1 MPNRLRLALLIV
13 ASLPGLGCMTPGV
26 LKPRSSPEAAAI
38 PSRLETDPTYRV
50 AAGDVIEIHRPRTK
64 KQTAEV
70 RVDGNLQLAG
80 ESIRVDDL
88 TPQEIACRI
97 QERLGDDYRNCKVIV
112 AKFNSQ
118 HIYVFGDGREE
129 SPRAVPYQGRE
140 TLREFMARVGCQEC
154 IRGYRARIVRPSRD
168 MGAKPEILAVKLD
181 ADLYDRDPNSEPLFL
196 QANDYVYLE
205 RDGAGP
211 GGLLPRS
218 NRFWPM
224 TKFTFWSWRKDK
236 KQEQASRTPSARNDK
251 DG

>member
-1 MPNRLRLALLIV
+1 MPTRLRLALLIV
-13 ASLPGLGCMTPGV
+13 APLAGLGCSTPGV
-26 LKPRSSPEAAAI
+26 LKPRTSPEAATV
-38 PSRLETDPTYRV
+38 PSRRETDPAYRV
-50 AAGDVIEIHRPRTK
+50 AAGDVLEIHRPRAK
-64 KQTAEV
+64 KETTEV
-70 RVDGNLQLAG
+70 RVDGSLQLAG

-97 QERLGDDYRNCKVIV
+97 RDRLGDEFRDCKVVV

-118 HIYVFGDGREE
+118 YIYVFGDGREE

-140 TLREFMARVGCQEC
+140 TLREFMARVGCREC
-154 IRGYRARIVRPSRD
+154 IRGYRARVVRPSQD

-181 ADLYDRDPNSEPLFL
+181 ADLYDRDHSSEPLFL

-211 GGLLPRS
+211 GGVLPRS

-236 KQEQASRTPSARNDK
+236 PQESAGKSNAGRTERDS
-251 DG
+251 

>member
-1 MPNRLRLALLIV
+1 
-13 ASLPGLGCMTPGV
+13 
-26 LKPRSSPEAAAI
+26 
-38 PSRLETDPTYRV
+38 
-50 AAGDVIEIHRPRTK
+50 VIEIQRPKRK

-70 RVDGNLQLAG
+70 RVDGNLLLAG
-80 ESIRVDDL
+80 ETIRVDDL
-88 TPQEIACRI
+88 TTQEIACRI
-97 QERLGDDYRNCKVIV
+97 QEKLGDEFRDCKVV
-112 AKFNSQ
+112 VSKYNSQ

-140 TLREFMARVGCQEC
+140 TLREFMSRVGCREC
-154 IRGYRARIVRPSRD
+154 IRGYRARIVRPSQD

-181 ADLYDRDPNSEPLFL
+181 ADLYDRDRSSEPLFL

-211 GGLLPRS
+211 GGVLPRS

-224 TKFTFWSWRKDK
+224 TKFTFWSWRKDRN
-236 KQEQASRTPSARNDK
+236 QEQASKSSKSRNDR